1 MLLGGLYFILYVFFF
16 PADVRVKI
24 LPMSLRGLAKEEGD
38 DDGSSKGEKLATTG
52 VSFTDKDTK
61 KTDSTGDAVSPAMS
75 RFINELV
82 SMM

>member
-1 MLLGGLYFILYVFFF
+1 MYLILYVFF

-24 LPMSLRGLAKEEGD
+24 LPMSLREVAKEEGD
-38 DDGSSKGEKLATTG
+38 DDGSSKGGKLATTG
-52 VSFTDKDTK
+52 VSFTDKDAK

-82 SMM
+82 SMMYV